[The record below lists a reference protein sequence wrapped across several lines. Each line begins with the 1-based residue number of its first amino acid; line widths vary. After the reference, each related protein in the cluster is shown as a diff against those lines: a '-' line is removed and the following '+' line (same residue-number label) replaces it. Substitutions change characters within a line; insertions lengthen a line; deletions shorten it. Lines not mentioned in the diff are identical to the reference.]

1 MSRTILCALTFATGL
16 IPAPSRLSGQRPA
29 QLLADARDQ
38 IRAQKLD
45 SAITLLHA
53 ITTSGE
59 ADSSERAEAFVW
71 LGVATF
77 YQGHDSAV
85 TYAFRDALGSNPLL
99 TPASHL
105 ARLDSG
111 LAALWEHEQTIVLC
125 GESLPAWLWSLQ
137 PRQTLALN
145 SDART
150 TRGPEIV
157 SGPQPWY
164 PDNLRRAEIQGRVWA
179 RAVIDTL
186 GRAERPSVR
195 ILGTPH
201 PDFNRSVTEYAEH
214 AHYRVAVSTAGRV
227 RSCVVF
233 PVDFRIKH

>member
-150 TRGPEIV
+150 TR
-157 SGPQPWY
+157 
-164 PDNLRRAEIQGRVWA
+164 AEDCPNRLPSAGAYCPGSRCSSKRFAAPPCA
-179 RAVIDTL
+179 R
-186 GRAERPSVR
+186 
-195 ILGTPH
+195 TP
-201 PDFNRSVTEYAEH
+201 FARSLSAI
-214 AHYRVAVSTAGRV
+214 R
-227 RSCVVF
+227 
-233 PVDFRIKH
+233 